1 MAIEA
6 PKCSICGS
14 KHWGREAHKWV
25 NPDDGVH
32 KSVDKIRKSSK
43 SVHNKP
49 KVEDK
54 VYTMRR
60 VGIREFRK
68 NMARELDDLPF
79 ELMRSG
85 KVIAVVREK

>member
-1 MAIEA
+1 MEPHDWGNA
-6 PKCSICGS
+6 PFLDPSI
-14 KHWGREAHKWV
+14 
-25 NPDDGVH
+25 P
-32 KSVDKIRKSSK
+32 K
-43 SVHNKP
+43 SVHKP
-49 KVEDK
+49 VEK
-54 VYTMRR
+54 RVHKPEKGEEAYTMRR